1 MVVQAT
7 RTQWGAAWVA
17 TPIRS
22 SSTTTSTAAVE
33 ARVQR
38 EGSGGVGGRRRD

>member
-1 MVVQAT
+1 MGCRVGRHSHPQLIHYYEYC
-7 RTQWGAAWVA
+7 RG
-17 TPIRS
+17 
-22 SSTTTSTAAVE
+22 VE